1 MNKISQRIQAVQ
13 TPIIPVVADLILANP
28 GTISLGQGVVHY
40 QPPVE
45 INHGL
50 ARFTELDS
58 HHYEAVEGIP
68 ELRDLIAQKLESE
81 NQITTDNYDVVI
93 SAGGN
98 MGFLNAIL
106 AVCDPGDEIILLS
119 PWYFNHEMAIGIANC
134 SAVSVDTNTSF
145 QPDLKAIENA
155 ITAKTRAIVT
165 VSPNNPTGA
174 VYSANKLSAVNRL
187 CAEHGI
193 YHIND
198 EAYEYFCYD
207 GIEHFSPA
215 SLDNAEKHTI
225 SIYSTSKS
233 FALANWRIGYMLI
246 PKHLFK
252 PVRKIQDTNV
262 ICPPVISQY
271 AAIECL
277 KLGRNYCLEQRRGIE
292 IARQHFRNRL
302 EALPAIAHPELDG
315 AFYAFL
321 QLPSLA
327 MDDMQ
332 IVEHLVEKHRVAVIP
347 GMAFGITDRR
357 CLRVSYGALK
367 PDKAVEGID
376 RLIDGVQELCANHL

>member
-1 MNKISQRIQAVQ
+1 MNTISQRIEAVQ

-40 QPPVE
+40 LPPAA
-45 INHGL
+45 IKDGL
-50 ARFTELDS
+50 ARFAKTNS

-68 ELRDLIAQKLESE
+68 ELRELIAQKLHYE
-81 NQITTDNYDVVI
+81 NQITTDYYDVVI

-106 AVCDPGDEIILLS
+106 AICDPGDEIILLS
-119 PWYFNHEMAIGIANC
+119 PWYFNHDMAIGIANC
-134 SAVSVDTNTSF
+134 VAVSVNTDPDF
-145 QPDLKAIENA
+145 QPDLETLKAA
-155 ITAKTRAIVT
+155 ITEKTRAIVT

-174 VYSANKLSAVNRL
+174 VYSTDRLTEINRL
-187 CAEHGI
+187 CASRGI

-215 SLDNAEKHTI
+215 SLDDAHNHTV
-225 SIYSTSKS
+225 SLYSTSKS

-277 KLGRNYCLEQRRGIE
+277 KIGRDYCLEKRQGIE
-292 IARQHFRNRL
+292 IARTHLKKRL
-302 EALPAIAHPELDG
+302 DKLSSVSYPDLDG

-321 QLPSLA
+321 QLPDLP

-332 IVEHLVEKHRVAVIP
+332 IIEYLVQKHRVAVIP
-347 GMAFGITDRR
+347 GMAFGIDDRQ
-357 CLRVSYGALK
+357 CLRVSYGALESSQ
-367 PDKAVEGID
+367 AVEGID
-376 RLIDGVQELCANHL
+376 RLIDGLQALCG